1 MGEFRMNNG
10 RIFNFSAGPAILPDA
25 VLETAAAEMLNY
37 KGSGMSVMEM
47 SHRGKIY
54 DAIFE
59 DTLAKLRRIMAVPDT
74 HAILLLQGGATLQ
87 FYMTALNLL
96 PIKGKADY
104 AITGSFSKKAY
115 QEACKFGTWRI
126 ACTSPGLSPDFS
138 VKTSIPTQKEL
149 DLDPGA
155 SYFHYCMNNTIF
167 GSAWN
172 YIPDTGD
179 VPLVCDMSSCILSTP
194 LDVSKF
200 GLIYAGAQK
209 NMGPA
214 GLTVVI
220 VRKDLVGYAPKET
233 AAMLDYAV
241 MVKNN
246 SMLNTPPTYGVYLLG
261 LVLDWIETMG
271 GLTAME
277 KHNVE
282 KAALLYDYLDQSG
295 RFLLKAEKCS
305 RSIMNVVFSTGD
317 EAKDAAFLKLAES
330 KGLSTLKAHKETGGI
345 RASIY
350 NAMPRAGVEAL
361 VACLKDFEANA

>member
-1 MGEFRMNNG
+1 MNNG
-10 RIFNFSAGPAILPDA
+10 RIYNFSAGPAILPDA
-25 VLETAAAEMLNY
+25 VLETAAAEMMNF
-37 KGSGMSVMEM
+37 KGTGMSVMEM
-47 SHRGKIY
+47 SHRGKTY

-59 DTLAKLRRIMAVPDT
+59 DTLAKLRRVMAVPDT

-87 FYMTALNLL
+87 FAMTAMNLL

-104 AITGSFSKKAY
+104 AVTGSFSKKAY
-115 QEACKFGTWRI
+115 EEAVKLDMGACRV

-138 VKTSIPTQKEL
+138 VQTSIPSQGGL

-155 SYFHYCMNNTIF
+155 SYFHYCMNNTIY
-167 GSAWN
+167 GSAWP
-172 YIPDTGD
+172 YIPETGD
-179 VPLVCDMSSCILSTP
+179 VPLVCDMSSCILSAP

-220 VRKDLVGYAPKET
+220 VRKDLVGYAPKNT

-261 LVLDWIETMG
+261 LVLDWIESLG
-271 GLTAME
+271 GLAAME
-277 KHNVE
+277 TRNAE
-282 KAALLYDYLDQSG
+282 KAALLYGFLDGSK
-295 RFLLKAEKCS
+295 RFACKADKGS
-305 RSIMNVVFSTGD
+305 RSIMNVVFSAGD
-317 EAKDAAFLKLAES
+317 EAQDNAFLKLAES
-330 KGLSTLKAHKETGGI
+330 KKLSTLKAHRETGGI

-350 NAMPRAGVEAL
+350 NAMPVEGVQAL
-361 VACLKDFEANA
+361 VDCLREFEAGL